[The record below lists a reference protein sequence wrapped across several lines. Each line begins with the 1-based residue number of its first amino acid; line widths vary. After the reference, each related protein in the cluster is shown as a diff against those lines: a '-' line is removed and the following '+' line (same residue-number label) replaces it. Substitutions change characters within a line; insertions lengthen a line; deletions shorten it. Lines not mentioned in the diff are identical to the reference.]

1 MILGHS
7 KVERKF
13 SLSTLWASARRYVY
27 STIIKNLQFER
38 QLIIWESSSL
48 QRRKATSMANYPCIA
63 IGINRYQFLVPLN
76 CGQADAIGLRQFLVD
91 RAGLPSNHC
100 LLLTDSS
107 PWIEDRSTYP
117 SRENICRWLELDE
130 QNLDSDKFNHN
141 SRTWRWFF
149 FSGWGVSW
157 DGVDYLMPIDGNSKD
172 IPGTGI
178 PVRSLFTSLKAQ
190 GGNNI
195 LVLLDINRSPG
206 LEAGQPAGAETID
219 LAHNMGITLILSG
232 QLNEF
237 SHEATGLGN
246 GLFTTALLESL
257 RYYQQDLTLQYLDEY
272 LRDRTPEL
280 NEQHWRPIQ
289 TPLIIIPKE
298 ETKDRLILPTAVNL
312 TLQEKTAAILAATGI
327 QATTIELHN
336 QESNNGDSTNG
347 ATVSVLKNS
356 SLEEQL
362 NGSLILNHSTA
373 FNSQSS
379 TAITR
384 IPRAGN
390 INKIQWW
397 QQLLRVGGGLTV
409 ILAMIF
415 AAFII
420 RNRHASNSQ
429 QALDLGVGEQKT
441 KVENQQSQSKPL
453 ANQQETRE
461 QSNQITLAQ
470 AKGLIQPNQASLFN
484 KAIAQARKI
493 QPGDPLYQQA
503 QEDISRWSQVI
514 LDLAEGRAKQGNL
527 QGAIVAAKLV
537 TPDNPS
543 IYAKAQKTIAQ
554 WQVSIKQQ
562 EQNQV
567 IIQEAKQ
574 QLVKNQAS
582 SYHGGIINLQ
592 KIPSGEP
599 GYGEAQKL
607 IAKWSNRIY
616 LIANSRGS
624 REEFA
629 AAIQTAE
636 LVPEGT
642 PSYELAQTAIARWKE
657 GKP

>member
-1 MILGHS
+1 M
-7 KVERKF
+7 ERKF
-13 SLSTLWASARRYVY
+13 SLSTLWAIARGYVR

-48 QRRKATSMANYPCIA
+48 QRREATCMANYPCIA
-63 IGINRYQFLVPLN
+63 IGINRYQFLAPLHY
-76 CGQADAIGLRQFLVD
+76 GQADAIALRQFLVEQ
-91 RAGLPSNHC
+91 AGLPSNHC

-117 SRENICRWLELDE
+117 SRENICRWLELDP
-130 QNLDSDKFNHN
+130 QKTDSDQLNAN

-157 DGVDYLMPIDGNSKD
+157 DGVDYLMPIDGNPKD
-172 IPGTGI
+172 IPATGI

-206 LEAGQPAGAETID
+206 LEAGKPAGAETLD
-219 LAHNMGITLILSG
+219 LARNLGITLILSA

-257 RYYQQDLTLQYLDEY
+257 RYYQQDLTLQDLDEY

-298 ETKDRLILPTAVNL
+298 ETRDQLILPTAVNL

-327 QATTIELHN
+327 QATTVELHH
-336 QESNNGDSTNG
+336 QQLSTNNGNSTNG
-347 ATVSVLKNS
+347 TTVSLLNNS
-356 SLEEQL
+356 SLEEQP
-362 NGSLILNHSTA
+362 NTSSILNNSPA
-373 FNSQSS
+373 LNSQKS

-384 IPRAGN
+384 INRGN

-397 QQLLRVGGGLTV
+397 QQLLRLGGGLTV
-409 ILAMIF
+409 IIALIF
-415 AAFII
+415 GAFII
-420 RNRHASNSQ
+420 RNRHVSNTQ
-429 QALDLGVGEQKT
+429 QALDLGVREEKA
-441 KVENQQSQSKPL
+441 KVENQQSKTNNKQPTTTNPKL
-453 ANQQETRE
+453 LTRE
-461 QSNQITLAQ
+461 QENQITLAQ
-470 AKGLIQPNQASLFN
+470 AKGLIEPNQASLFN
-484 KAIAQARKI
+484 KAITQARKI
-493 QPGDPLYQQA
+493 KPGDPLYQQA

-554 WQVSIKQQ
+554 WQVGIKQQ

-567 IIQEAKQ
+567 IIQDAKQ

-582 SYHGGIINLQ
+582 SYHRSIINLQ
-592 KIPSGEP
+592 KIPSGQP

-607 IAKWSNRIY
+607 IDQWSNRIY

-624 REEFA
+624 RQEFA

-642 PSYELAQTAIARWKE
+642 PNYELAQKAIARWQK

>member
-1 MILGHS
+1 
-7 KVERKF
+7 
-13 SLSTLWASARRYVY
+13 
-27 STIIKNLQFER
+27 
-38 QLIIWESSSL
+38 
-48 QRRKATSMANYPCIA
+48 MANYPCIA

-76 CGQADAIGLRQFLVD
+76 YGQADAIALRQFLVEQ
-91 RAGLPSNHC
+91 AGLPSNHC

-107 PWIEDRSTYP
+107 PWIEDSSTYP
-117 SRENICRWLELDE
+117 SRENICRWLELDP
-130 QNLDSDKFNHN
+130 QKPDPDKLNAN

-206 LEAGQPAGAETID
+206 LEAGKPAGAETIE
-219 LAHNMGITLILSG
+219 LARNMGITLILSAE
-232 QLNEF
+232 LNEF

-246 GLFTTALLESL
+246 GLFTTSLLESL
-257 RYYQQDLTLQYLDEY
+257 RYYQQDLTLQDLDEY

-298 ETKDRLILPTAVNL
+298 ETKDQLILPTAVNL

-327 QATTIELHN
+327 QATTVELHD
-336 QESNNGDSTNG
+336 QQLSTNNGNSTNG
-347 ATVSVLKNS
+347 TTVSVLNNS

-362 NGSLILNHSTA
+362 NTSSILNHSPA
-373 FNSQSS
+373 LNSQKS

-384 IPRAGN
+384 INRGN
-390 INKIQWW
+390 IKKIEWG
-397 QQLLRVGGGLTV
+397 QQLLRLGGGLTV
-409 ILAMIF
+409 IIALIF
-415 AAFII
+415 GAFII
-420 RNRHASNSQ
+420 RNRQISNTQ
-429 QALDLGVGEQKT
+429 QALELGVGEEKA
-441 KVENQQSQSKPL
+441 KVENQQSKTNNEQPTTNSNNKKPL
-453 ANQQETRE
+453 TRE
-461 QSNQITLAQ
+461 QENQITLAQ
-470 AKGLIQPNQASLFN
+470 AKGLIEPNQASLFN
-484 KAIAQARKI
+484 KAITQARKI
-493 QPGDPLYQQA
+493 KPGDPLYQQA

-543 IYAKAQKTIAQ
+543 IYTKAQKTIAQ
-554 WQVSIKQQ
+554 WQVGIKQQ
-562 EQNQV
+562 EQNQA

-582 SYHGGIINLQ
+582 SYHRGIINLQ
-592 KIPSGEP
+592 KIPLGEP

-607 IAKWSNRIY
+607 IDQWSNRIY

-624 REEFA
+624 RQEFA

-642 PSYELAQTAIARWKE
+642 PNYELAQKAIARWQE
-657 GKP
+657 AKP